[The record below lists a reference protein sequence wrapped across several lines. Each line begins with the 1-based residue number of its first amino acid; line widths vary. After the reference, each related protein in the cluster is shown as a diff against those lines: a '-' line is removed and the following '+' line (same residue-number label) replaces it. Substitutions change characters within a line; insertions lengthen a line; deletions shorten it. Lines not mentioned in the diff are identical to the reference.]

1 MHRVLNLGMTHGCEP
16 FIKFLAAM
24 QGRSFLKIQATG
36 KRQKDLE
43 KKLMEETL
51 SAYVFF
57 CVFWW
62 IAVFKIWNHRSK
74 RLASSP

>member
-1 MHRVLNLGMTHGCEP
+1 
-16 FIKFLAAM
+16 M

-36 KRQKDLE
+36 KRQRDLE